1 MRHHFLEPTGQAV
14 LVVAMG
20 FSFLENGGGG
30 GARRRRRERPQVG
43 LAGAFLL
50 GALVVSRAL
59 RAVLDRLHF
68 TIEVWRVAILAV
80 VEHPLNVAL
89 AAAAVV
95 AAAAWAAAVYKIV
108 ALDLTP
114 KALGELQRAAVAT
127 AAAGGSI
134 DWTYSGYVALGMFQL
149 WLTVFT
155 VVGVTEIA
163 MAGAAARFYAKFAR
177 QVYVCGDRVPLFFSR
192 SPSFTHS
199 LHPSIRSTHRFL
211 LLCVSFQAGDGR
223 KSSPAA
229 YGAGAVADGH
239 LAGADQVPWRSRH
252 GRRRLRGSALPCQG
266 IYRYRQFAKCSHPQ
280 TKDTIRKPTRESINQ

>member
-1 MRHHFLEPTGQAV
+1 MAAAREAGGSPCWACDDDESVSV
-14 LVVAMG
+14 LG
-20 FSFLENGGGG
+20 L
-30 GARRRRRERPQVG
+30 QVG

-163 MAGAAARFYAKFAR
+163 MAGAAARFYFVSLHDKCMFVAIVFL
-177 QVYVCGDRVPLFFSR
+177 YCFSR
-192 SPSFTHS
+192 SVTHS
-199 LHPSIRSTHRFL
+199 LIHSFTPSIHSL
-211 LLCVSFQAGDGR
+211 YPSFSSSLRLFPGR
-223 KSSPAA
+223 RRGTEEGSPAA

-239 LAGADQVPWRSRH
+239 LAGADQVPGRSRH

-266 IYRYRQFAKCSHPQ
+266 IYRYRQFAKMLAPANKRYHTQ
-280 TKDTIRKPTRESINQ
+280 TNQKNRSINE